1 MTVVKLNIDTAG
13 SRVKSFSLGLD
24 RYHGGRPPRKRI
36 VARDVPWL
44 TRTYDNIAAGYPQS
58 SCTMRRPR
66 WTENVTEW
74 RGNRR
79 NRDPTIRP
87 LISSRINARVPQDA
101 HQQDHLPILD
111 LSSLTYID
119 PWKHAIVLLS
129 GTLYHVQGCFEILI
143 CEVSLK
149 MRSFD
154 KFWGFNAWN
163 TNKFEFWNLNDRI
176 KEILM
181 SSL

>member
-58 SCTMRRPR
+58 SCMMRRPR

-87 LISSRINARVPQDA
+87 LISSRINARVPRSAGRAPARSFAD
-101 HQQDHLPILD
+101 PRSKFID
-111 LSSLTYID
+111 LHWSLE
-119 PWKHAIVLLS
+119 
-129 GTLYHVQGCFEILI
+129 TLYCSIIGGALPCTRLLWDFDLWTFVENEI
-143 CEVSLK
+143 
-149 MRSFD
+149 
-154 KFWGFNAWN
+154 FW
-163 TNKFEFWNLNDRI
+163 
-176 KEILM
+176 
-181 SSL
+181 